1 MLNIEVKN
9 KKQCFQDK
17 KSKRE
22 NIKRHLGKEIKKT
35 YTTTEH
41 FVKKDS
47 EFKSLSDQTL
57 LFQTRLL
64 AQKERD
70 ISIQVIKHLSEIEY
84 RKLHL
89 KRGFSS
95 LFDYT
100 VKELGYSHGSAYRRI
115 KAMRL
120 CREMPETTAK
130 LKTGE
135 LNLTTVSQLQTFFEK
150 QSRRVI
156 KDQSDLNLK
165 HTKQQ
170 DYQISFETQSK
181 ASLESTNGCV
191 VSKAITNKLESQ
203 SDGLPAPAT
212 GCVKYELNEKTNN
225 LKFDRNKKLDL
236 LKKVEGKS
244 SRQTEKL
251 LCEVDPEIS
260 VSKEKLRFIG
270 SGKTELKIIMDEDL
284 RKKLETLKHLLSHKN
299 PNMSYS
305 ELFTLLTEL
314 GLKKYDPRQK
324 LKKKEKPDRTQ
335 KTKKSSFIQVKNKMD
350 YDKKTINRVSKD
362 QSVKGCNKEIQKL
375 NSQLSI
381 FENKNIQAK
390 IHRQTKFEN
399 KDDSERFNKQSRYIP
414 AEIRRFIWTRDHAEC
429 SYICSETKKKCKS
442 KHLLQIDH
450 IQPYALGGSS
460 RTDNLRLLC
469 AGHNQYRNNNV

>member
-1 MLNIEVKN
+1 MLNIEVQN
-9 KKQCFQDK
+9 KK
-17 KSKRE
+17 STRE
-22 NIKRHLGKEIKKT
+22 NFIKRHLGKEIKKT

-47 EFKSLSDQTL
+47 EFKNLSDQKL

-64 AQKERD
+64 AQKERN
-70 ISIQVIKHLSEIEY
+70 ISIQVIRHLSEIEY
-84 RKLHL
+84 RKLHF

-115 KAMRL
+115 KAMKL

-150 QSRRVI
+150 QNRKVTS
-156 KDQSDLNLK
+156 
-165 HTKQQ
+165 
-170 DYQISFETQSK
+170 
-181 ASLESTNGCV
+181 APAAGCV
-191 VSKAITNKLESQ
+191 KSESKEETNKELP
-203 SDGLPAPAT
+203 SDEFTSAPAT
-212 GCVKYELNEKTNN
+212 GCIKPESKENTNN
-225 LKFDRNKKLDL
+225 LKFDHNQKLNL
-236 LKKVEGKS
+236 LKKIEGKS

-260 VSKEKLRFIG
+260 IPKEKLRFIG
-270 SGKTELKIIMDEDL
+270 NGKTELKIIMDENL
-284 RKKLETLKHLLSHKN
+284 KKKLEELKNLLSHKKL
-299 PNMSYS
+299 NMSYI

-314 GLKKYDPRQK
+314 GLKKYDPRRK
-324 LKKKEKPDRTQ
+324 LKNKEKSNRTDQ
-335 KTKKSSFIQVKNKMD
+335 IKKN
-350 YDKKTINRVSKD
+350 
-362 QSVKGCNKEIQKL
+362 QSIQKVQTQD
-375 NSQLSI
+375 NQQSEIKNTAISKQCI
-381 FENKNIQAK
+381 FENKSIKAK
-390 IHRQTKFEN
+390 INYPSKCEN
-399 KDDSERFNKQSRYIP
+399 KDDSERFNKQNSRYIP

-469 AGHNQYRNNNV
+469 AGHNQYRNKFDKRLS